1 MEIHKDNNGNRPSDA
16 LELEKGIEHII
27 VEIVEYV
34 PNAVVSRTIIK
45 KSTGNVTAMSISEG
59 EELSE
64 KIVPFDN
71 FIQVIDGEDDLT
83 IGNKKYQLKVGTG
96 ITIPTHSMQRFYAN
110 QKFKIISTIIKSGY
124 EDV

>member
-1 MEIHKDNNGNRPSDA
+1 MDIHKDNNGIRPSDA

-71 FIQVIDGEDDLT
+71 FIQVIDGVADLT
-83 IGNKKYQLKVGTG
+83 IGNKKYQLKVGAG
-96 ITIPTHSMQRFYAN
+96 ITIPAHSMQRFYAN

>member
-1 MEIHKDNNGNRPSDA
+1 MEIHKDNKGNRPSDA

-71 FIQVIDGEDDLT
+71 FIQVIDGEADLT
-83 IGNKKYQLKVGTG
+83 IGNKKYQL
-96 ITIPTHSMQRFYAN
+96 A
-110 QKFKIISTIIKSGY
+110 ISDFTVVSLL
-124 EDV
+124 